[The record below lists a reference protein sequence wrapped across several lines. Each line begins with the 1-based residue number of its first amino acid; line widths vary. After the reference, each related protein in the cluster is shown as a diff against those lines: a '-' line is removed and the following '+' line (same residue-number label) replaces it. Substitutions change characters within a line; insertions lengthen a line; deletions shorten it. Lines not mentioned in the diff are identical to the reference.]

1 MRAAHGQIW
10 IMAFSPTVA
19 NEQAGYRPCIGIST
33 NRFNA
38 LPIEHAIVV
47 PLTTRQRNLPHHIS
61 VVDDDGGIDRASW
74 AMTEAIRSVST
85 RRFARLIGNASNDTL
100 GAIERWVR
108 LWFGFR

>member
-10 IMAFSPTVA
+10 TMTFSPTTA
-19 NEQAGYRPCIGIST
+19 NEQAGDRPCIVISA

-47 PLTTRQRNLPHHIS
+47 PLTTRRRDLPHHVP
-61 VVDDDGGIDRASW
+61 VVDSDGGLDRASW

-85 RRFARLIGNASNDTL
+85 RRFGRLIGNASNDTL
-100 GAIERWVR
+100 GAIERCVR

>member
-10 IMAFSPTVA
+10 STIFSPTIA
-19 NEQAGYRPCIGIST
+19 NEQAGYRPCIVISA

-47 PLTTRQRNLPHHIS
+47 PLTTRQRDLPHHVP
-61 VVDDDGGIDRASW
+61 VVDSDGGLDRASW

-100 GAIERWVR
+100 GAVERWVR
-108 LWFGFR
+108 LWFGLR